1 VYVLAHKRKYG
12 MPQVIDQTDSQRTS
26 GILPALPSP
35 NSGSISA
42 RLDRLPGSGAI
53 WKLIGILSL
62 GFFFEIYDLLFTG
75 YIAPGLVRSGIL
87 TPTTAG
93 LFGTTGIASFIAAL
107 FLGLFVGTIACGF
120 LADRFGRKPIFSC
133 ALIWYAAANTIMA
146 MQTSAVGLVAWRFIS
161 GMGIGVELVTIGT
174 YISELAP
181 KHLRGRAFAMSQAIG
196 FSAVPVVAFLSYRL
210 VPNAPL
216 GVAGWRWVVLAGG
229 SGALFIWWFQRN
241 LIESPRW
248 LAAKG
253 RFQEADAVLSAL
265 EARIEAEHGKKLP
278 RPGPSEPVARK
289 GAFRDMWQPPYR
301 RRTMMLIV
309 FHIFQTVGFYGFANW
324 VPTLL
329 ISQGITV
336 TSSLLYTSI
345 IGLAAP
351 VGPLL
356 GYWFADRVERKHVIV
371 AMAGVNVI
379 CGLVFSHLSRP
390 TMIVAIGACLTL
402 AGNIISF
409 TYHAYQQ
416 ELYPTAIRARAVG
429 FVYSWSRMSAVF
441 SSFIISLMLKEFGVV
456 GAFSLIAGAMVVVMV
471 TIGIFG
477 PRTKGVSLES
487 ISH

>member
-1 VYVLAHKRKYG
+1 
-12 MPQVIDQTDSQRTS
+12 MPQSTDQPDSQGAS
-26 GILPALPSP
+26 VALPTPRSADA
-35 NSGSISA
+35 GSISA
-42 RLDRLPGSGAI
+42 RLDRLPGSHAV
-53 WKLIGILSL
+53 WKLIAILSL
-62 GFFFEIYDLLFTG
+62 GFFFELYDLLFTG
-75 YIAPGLVRSGIL
+75 YIAPGLVADGIL
-87 TPTTAG
+87 TATTTG

-107 FLGLFVGTIACGF
+107 FLGLFVGTITCGF
-120 LADRFGRKPIFSC
+120 LADRFGRKPIFSG
-133 ALIWYAAANTIMA
+133 ALIWYAVANTVMA
-146 MQTSAVGLVAWRFIS
+146 MQSSASGLIEWRFIS

-181 KHLRGRAFAMSQAIG
+181 RHLRGRAFAISQTVG
-196 FSAVPVVAFLSYRL
+196 FCAVPVVAFLSYLL
-210 VPNAPL
+210 VPIAPL
-216 GVAGWRWVVLAGG
+216 GASGWRWVVLAGG
-229 SGALFIWWFQRN
+229 SGALLIWWFQRN

-248 LAAKG
+248 LASKG
-253 RFQEADAVLSAL
+253 RFREADAVLGAL
-265 EARIEAEHGKKLP
+265 ESRIEVEYGRALP
-278 RPGPSEPVARK
+278 RPGPSEPVVRK

-301 RRTMMLIV
+301 GRTIMLIV

-329 ISQGITV
+329 VSQGITV

-356 GYWFADRVERKHVIV
+356 GYWFADRIERKHVIV
-371 AMAGVNVI
+371 VMAGANVI

-390 TMIVAIGACLTL
+390 AMIVAIGVCLTL

-409 TYHAYQQ
+409 SYHAYQQ

-441 SSFIISLMLKEFGVV
+441 SSFIIALMLKDFGVI
-456 GAFSLIAGAMVVVMV
+456 GAFSFIAGAMVVVMG

-477 PRTKGVSLES
+477 PRTKGASLES